1 MRVRRTNWF
10 YDWIEISLIQS
21 VLRIFGPG
29 RILLRILSIFYFVEF
44 LKVEEIL
51 NPGDSDKGYSSSK
64 YAKRKFFA
72 EGSKPGQRKRKYKK
86 HQKINL
92 DGPILDEETGQILGD
107 ENDQDDSNYRIEV
120 SYYKGKNGK
129 TYGPYKTKVR
139 RQTVRKLIHQ
149 KKF

>member
-1 MRVRRTNWF
+1 M
-10 YDWIEISLIQS
+10 
-21 VLRIFGPG
+21 
-29 RILLRILSIFYFVEF
+29 
-44 LKVEEIL
+44 
-51 NPGDSDKGYSSSK
+51 NPGDSPAK

-72 EGSKPGQRKRKYKK
+72 EGSKPGQGKRKYKK

-139 RQTVRKLIHQ
+139 RQTVRKLIHTIIRD
-149 KKF
+149 KVIK